1 MIKVYTAQGP
11 GAVVIDDGS
20 KGSGGMRFDFEL
32 RAIGNGDGTV
42 SISSPTRGTDTSEFY
57 EMYGLP
63 YTEYVDESGAA
74 LGADEPATV
83 NALNAIL
90 RNSGG
95 ADGNPPV
102 ITSSLSITVTDGT
115 PVNYTLTATDGVGYE
130 WSNLPDGL
138 TVGNGNRRNL
148 LGEITAG
155 IGTYNVQ
162 VTAANAFGSTT
173 ETLVITVTAVPFS
186 NTKSIEFENQDWM
199 GANASLLSTT
209 LGRSSNGSGSSDA
222 WSIGLWYNASTATQT
237 QTQTIVYFGDNDSAN
252 GGSLSL
258 SQITNA
264 SGTELRFRYGSSNNR
279 LQLTTNNG
287 ALTAGTWQHILIT
300 YTGGTTGSSSAEV
313 GAYYGRFKIYVDGTL
328 QSTTNSHANYG
339 WSAAID
345 PDNFRLGRFTSGN
358 YLRNDAKI
366 DELAVW
372 DSDQSGNISDLY
384 NGGATQNLNSLGTP
398 PDHWWR
404 MGDGD
409 TYPVIQDNVGTAHFV
424 MYNMTAADIVN
435 DVP

>member
-1 MIKVYTAQGP
+1 M
-11 GAVVIDDGS
+11 VIDDGS

-57 EMYGLP
+57 EMYELP

-74 LGADEPATV
+74 LGADEPSTV

-115 PVNYTLTATDGVGYE
+115 PVNYVLTATDGVGYE

-155 IGTYNVQ
+155 VGTYNVQ

-173 ETLVITVTAVPFS
+173 ETLVITVTAAPFS

-199 GANASLLSTT
+199 GANANAVEPV
-209 LGRSSNGSGSSDA
+209 LGRSSNGSGSWDA
-222 WSIGLWYNASTATQT
+222 WSIHMWFKASSANQG
-237 QTQTIVYFGDNDSAN
+237 QVLLYFGDNDSAN
-252 GGSLSL
+252 GGYIQVM
-258 SQITNA
+258 QINS
-264 SGTELRFRYGSSNNR
+264 SGNKLLRLRYGSNNNNLR
-279 LQLTTNNG
+279 LQTPSGSLTP
-287 ALTAGTWQHILIT
+287 GTWQHILIT
-300 YTGGTTGSSSAEV
+300 YDGGTTGSSSADM
-313 GAYYGRFKIYVDGTL
+313 ADYYSRFKIYIDGVL
-328 QSTTNSHANYG
+328 QSTNNSESNYG
-339 WSAAID
+339 WTGSVD
-345 PDNFRLGRFTSGN
+345 GDNFRLGRQSGN
-358 YLRNDAKI
+358 YLRDAFI

-398 PDHWWR
+398 PNHWWR

>member
-1 MIKVYTAQGP
+1 M
-11 GAVVIDDGS
+11 VIDDGS

-32 RAIGNGDGTV
+32 RAIGNGDGTI
-42 SISSPTRGTDTSEFY
+42 SISSPTRGTDTSEFN
-57 EMYGLP
+57 EMYELQ
-63 YTEYVDESGAA
+63 YSEYVDESGAA

-102 ITSSLSITVTDGT
+102 ITSSLSVAVTDGT
-115 PVNYTLTATDGVGYE
+115 PVNYVLTATDGVGYE

-155 IGTYNVQ
+155 VGTYNVQ

-173 ETLVITVTAVPFS
+173 ETLVITVTAAPFS

-199 GANASLLSTT
+199 GANANAVEPV

-222 WSIGLWYNASTATQT
+222 WSIHMWFKASTANQG
-237 QTQTIVYFGDNDSAN
+237 QVLLYFGDNDSTN
-252 GGSLSL
+252 GGYIQVM
-258 SQITNA
+258 QINS
-264 SGTELRFRYGSSNNR
+264 SGNKLLRLRYGSNNNNLR
-279 LQLTTNNG
+279 LQTPAGSLTP
-287 ALTAGTWQHILIT
+287 GTWQHLLIT
-300 YTGGTTGSSSAEV
+300 YDGGTTGSSSADM
-313 GAYYGRFKIYVDGTL
+313 ADYYSRFKIYIDGSL
-328 QSTTNSHANYG
+328 QSTSNSESNYG
-339 WSAAID
+339 WTGSVD
-345 PDNFRLGRFTSGN
+345 GDNFRLGRQSGN
-358 YLRNDAKI
+358 YLRDAFI

-384 NGGATQNLNSLGTP
+384 NSGATQNLNSLGTP
-398 PDHWWR
+398 PNHWWR

-409 TYPVIQDNVGTAHFV
+409 TYPTIQDNVGTAHFV

>member
-74 LGADEPATV
+74 LGADEPSTV

-115 PVNYTLTATDGVGYE
+115 PVNYILTATDGVGYE

-173 ETLVITVTAVPFS
+173 ETLVITVTAAPFS

-222 WSIGLWYNASTATQT
+222 WSIHLWYSPSTATQA
-237 QTQTIVYFGDNDSAN
+237 QTIVYFGDNDSAN

-258 SQITNA
+258 SQGTNL

-279 LQLTTNNG
+279 LQLTTNND

-300 YTGGTTGSSSAEV
+300 YDGGTTGAGSTTAEQN
-313 GAYYGRFKIYVDGTL
+313 AYFSRFKIYVDGSV
-328 QSTTNSHANYG
+328 QPTNTSANNYG
-339 WSAAID
+339 WTQGID
-345 PDNFRLGRFTSGN
+345 PDNFRLARFTQGN

-398 PDHWWR
+398 PNHWWR

-409 TYPVIQDNVGTAHFV
+409 TYPTIQDNVGTAHFV